1 MYLTI
6 PIPNGTIPTL
16 SSEILTNFPN
26 RNTERKGIRPNP
38 TAEKNNL
45 RWSRRPCAMEP
56 KREESFGPVTKK
68 DFFEEKQL
76 VILRAQHQ
84 AADCGQRTVLNMCI
98 CSNICHRTVGF
109 ILLVYGFH
117 PTLFLEIFF
126 LL

>member
-26 RNTERKGIRPNP
+26 RNTEQKRNTSEPDSGKKQSKMESTPMRNG
-38 TAEKNNL
+38 AEKGGVL
-45 RWSRRPCAMEP
+45 RSRDQ
-56 KREESFGPVTKK
+56 K

-84 AADCGQRTVLNMCI
+84 AADCAKHVYLQQHMP
-98 CSNICHRTVGF
+98 SNKYIF
-109 ILLVYGFH
+109 LVYFKNH
-117 PTLFLEIFF
+117 RFKFYM
-126 LL
+126 

>member
-26 RNTERKGIRPNP
+26 RNTERKGTRPNP

-76 VILRAQHQ
+76 VILRDQHQ
-84 AADCGQRTVLNMCI
+84 AADCAQHVYLQQHMP
-98 CSNICHRTVGF
+98 SNI
-109 ILLVYGFH
+109 
-117 PTLFLEIFF
+117 
-126 LL
+126 